1 MIFQFFEFRSLEL
14 ICYLACLR
22 EGRLRAE
29 ALRWRRPASAKA
41 GAWSLTLN
49 ILFCFPFGQNL
60 KWQPPNEGRISTS
73 PLIKTSGFNGA
84 DLW

>member
-22 EGRLRAE
+22 EA
-29 ALRWRRPASAKA
+29 ASAKA
-41 GAWSLTLN
+41 GAWSLILN
-49 ILFCFPFGQNL
+49 ILFCFSFGQNL